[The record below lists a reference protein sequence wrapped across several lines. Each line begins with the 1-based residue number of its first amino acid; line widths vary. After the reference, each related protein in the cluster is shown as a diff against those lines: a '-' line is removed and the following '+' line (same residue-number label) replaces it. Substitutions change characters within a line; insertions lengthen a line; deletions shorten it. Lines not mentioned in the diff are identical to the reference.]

1 MRRLMILVGLVAALC
16 IAALLTKPGEEAA
29 EARLNAAL
37 RAQVDRQ
44 DIAEQDDLIGT
55 AALIGCKLRPQECV
69 GLLRR
74 GVEMTVE
81 DRTLYTKVEIS
92 GLERDARCYG
102 AFGRFWC
109 RGGKGLTAGDG

>member
-1 MRRLMILVGLVAALC
+1 MILVGLLAVLC
-16 IAALLTKPGEEAA
+16 IAALVTKPGEDAA
-29 EARLNAAL
+29 ETRLNAAL
-37 RAQVDRQ
+37 RAQVERQ

-69 GLLRR
+69 GLLRG

-92 GLERDARCYG
+92 GLDRDARCYG

-109 RGGKGLTAGDG
+109 LGGTGLTGGNG